1 MAVPAHDDRD
11 FAFAIKYGLPIIPVI
26 DRVDGLSKS
35 FIMPGS
41 MEAGFSKALNDAGIS
56 FYAEDAAGAGEAL
69 FVALRQDQVQPYVAW

>member
-56 FYAEDAAGAGEAL
+56 FYARILLAQAMPCSS
-69 FVALRQDQVQPYVAW
+69 PYARIRSSRM